1 MSAVA
6 EPIAYG
12 TIDDGLARR
21 NAMVLAVAQA
31 LAGGNNTVIV
41 STASIVGAVLAPDK
55 GLATLPI
62 TAMVIGMWFGTLP
75 VGALARRFGRR
86 FALQTGSVFG
96 ILSGLI
102 SYSAVMNG
110 QFWLLLI
117 GTFCGG
123 LYAAAHNSYRFAA
136 ADTASEAFRP
146 KVVSWVLAGGVFAA
160 VIGPQLV
167 IFTKDLLSPHMFA
180 ASYLGQSACALIA
193 ALVLMF
199 VKIPPLPATRV
210 ENPRPLAAIVRTPR
224 FIVAVACGMA
234 SYAMMNMV
242 MTSAP
247 LAMIGCGHSVTD
259 ATLGIQWHVLA
270 MYAPS
275 FVTGGLIVALRGRAH
290 HRHRPGADRAHRGGR
305 HRRHHGGAFLERAGA
320 ARGRLEFGLHRRHH
334 HGDPVPPAA
343 GAQQG
348 AGVQRLPDLRQ
359 HGGRLVL
366 LRPTA
371 GISRLAGDQR
381 GDLPDHFRGRRD
393 AGVACAAQA
402 GGGGGLRPLSVMPG
416 QKARSAVFAPE
427 DPGIHDEPPR
437 KNPYVNLF
445 LRHRLMDCRVKP
457 GNDKRGKTA
466 PAMAAGVTGKL
477 WEISNVVATLEK
489 WEAAN

>member
-6 EPIAYG
+6 EPIPYG

-75 VGALARRFGRR
+75 VGWLARRFGRR
-86 FALQTGSVFG
+86 FALQIGSVFG
-96 ILSGLI
+96 VLSGLI
-102 SYSAVMNG
+102 SYSAVMHG

-193 ALVLMF
+193 AGVLMF

-275 FVTGGLIVALRGRAH
+275 FVTGSLISRFGVERITGIGLGLIALTAVVGIAGISVAHFWSA
-290 HRHRPGADRAHRGGR
+290 
-305 HRRHHGGAFLERAGA
+305 
-320 ARGRLEFGLHRRHH
+320 
-334 HGDPVPPAA
+334 
-343 GAQQG
+343 
-348 AGVQRLPDLRQ
+348 
-359 HGGRLVL
+359 LVL
-366 LRPTA
+366 LGVGWNLAFIGATTMVTQCHRPHERNKVQAFNDFLIFGSMAVASFSSGQLLEYLGWQAINEVIFPTVLVA
-371 GISRLAGDQR
+371 GALLVWLSLRRRAAIS
-381 GDLPDHFRGRRD
+381 
-393 AGVACAAQA
+393 
-402 GGGGGLRPLSVMPG
+402 
-416 QKARSAVFAPE
+416 
-427 DPGIHDEPPR
+427 I
-437 KNPYVNLF
+437 
-445 LRHRLMDCRVKP
+445 
-457 GNDKRGKTA
+457 
-466 PAMAAGVTGKL
+466 
-477 WEISNVVATLEK
+477 
-489 WEAAN
+489 

>member
-6 EPIAYG
+6 EPIPYG
-12 TIDDGLARR
+12 TIDDALARR

-75 VGALARRFGRR
+75 VGWLARRFGRR

-96 ILSGLI
+96 VLSGLI
-102 SYSAVMNG
+102 SYSAVMHG

-210 ENPRPLAAIVRTPR
+210 ENARPLGAIVRTPR

-234 SYAMMNMV
+234 SYATMNMV

-275 FVTGGLIVALRGRAH
+275 FVTGSLISRFGVERITGIGLGLIALTAVVGLAGITVAHFWSALVLLGVGWNLAFIGATTMVTQC
-290 HRHRPGADRAHRGGR
+290 HRPHERNKVQ
-305 HRRHHGGAFLERAGA
+305 AFNDFLIFGSMAVASFSSGQMLEYLGWQAINEVIFPTV
-320 ARGRLEFGLHRRHH
+320 L
-334 HGDPVPPAA
+334 AA
-343 GAQQG
+343 GAMLVWL
-348 AGVQRLPDLRQ
+348 ALRK
-359 HGGRLVL
+359 R
-366 LRPTA
+366 
-371 GISRLAGDQR
+371 
-381 GDLPDHFRGRRD
+381 
-393 AGVACAAQA
+393 VA
-402 GGGGGLRPLSVMPG
+402 
-416 QKARSAVFAPE
+416 AV
-427 DPGIHDEPPR
+427 
-437 KNPYVNLF
+437 
-445 LRHRLMDCRVKP
+445 
-457 GNDKRGKTA
+457 
-466 PAMAAGVTGKL
+466 
-477 WEISNVVATLEK
+477 
-489 WEAAN
+489 

>member
-6 EPIAYG
+6 EPIPYG
-12 TIDDGLARR
+12 TIDDDLARR

-75 VGALARRFGRR
+75 VGWLARRFGRR
-86 FALQTGSVFG
+86 FALQIGSVFG
-96 ILSGLI
+96 VLSGLI

-180 ASYLGQSACALIA
+180 ASYLGQSACALLA
-193 ALVLMF
+193 AIVLMF

-210 ENPRPLAAIVRTPR
+210 ENARPLGAIVRTPR

-275 FVTGGLIVALRGRAH
+275 FVTGGLISRFGVERITGIGLGLIALTAVVGLAGITVAHFWSA
-290 HRHRPGADRAHRGGR
+290 
-305 HRRHHGGAFLERAGA
+305 
-320 ARGRLEFGLHRRHH
+320 
-334 HGDPVPPAA
+334 
-343 GAQQG
+343 
-348 AGVQRLPDLRQ
+348 
-359 HGGRLVL
+359 LVL
-366 LRPTA
+366 LGVGWNLAFIGATTMVTQCHRPHERNKVQAFNDFLIFGSMAVASFSSGQLLEYLGWQAINEVIFPTILVA
-371 GISRLAGDQR
+371 GAMLVWLA
-381 GDLPDHFRGRRD
+381 
-393 AGVACAAQA
+393 
-402 GGGGGLRPLSVMPG
+402 LR
-416 QKARSAVFAPE
+416 
-427 DPGIHDEPPR
+427 
-437 KNPYVNLF
+437 
-445 LRHRLMDCRVKP
+445 
-457 GNDKRGKTA
+457 KR
-466 PAMAAGVTGKL
+466 
-477 WEISNVVATLEK
+477 VVAV
-489 WEAAN
+489 

>member
-6 EPIAYG
+6 EPIPYG
-12 TIDDGLARR
+12 TIDDDLARR

-75 VGALARRFGRR
+75 VGWLARRFGRR
-86 FALQTGSVFG
+86 FALQIGSVFG
-96 ILSGLI
+96 VLSGLI

-210 ENPRPLAAIVRTPR
+210 ENARPLGAIVRTPR

-247 LAMIGCGHSVTD
+247 LAMVGCGHSVTD
-259 ATLGIQWHVLA
+259 AALGIQWHVLA

-275 FVTGGLIVALRGRAH
+275 FVTGSLISRFGVERITGIGLGLIALTAVVGIAGISVAHFWSA
-290 HRHRPGADRAHRGGR
+290 
-305 HRRHHGGAFLERAGA
+305 
-320 ARGRLEFGLHRRHH
+320 
-334 HGDPVPPAA
+334 
-343 GAQQG
+343 
-348 AGVQRLPDLRQ
+348 
-359 HGGRLVL
+359 LVL
-366 LRPTA
+366 LGVGWNLAFIGATTMVTQCHRPHERNKVQAFNDFLIFGSMAVASFSSGQLLEYLGWQAINEVIFPTILVA
-371 GISRLAGDQR
+371 GAMLVWLALRKQ
-381 GDLPDHFRGRRD
+381 
-393 AGVACAAQA
+393 AA
-402 GGGGGLRPLSVMPG
+402 
-416 QKARSAVFAPE
+416 
-427 DPGIHDEPPR
+427 
-437 KNPYVNLF
+437 
-445 LRHRLMDCRVKP
+445 
-457 GNDKRGKTA
+457 
-466 PAMAAGVTGKL
+466 
-477 WEISNVVATLEK
+477 ATV
-489 WEAAN
+489 

>member
-6 EPIAYG
+6 EPIPYG

-75 VGALARRFGRR
+75 VGWLARRFGRR
-86 FALQTGSVFG
+86 FALQIGSVFG
-96 ILSGLI
+96 VLSGLI
-102 SYSAVMNG
+102 SYAAVMHG
-110 QFWLLLI
+110 QFWLLLV

-180 ASYLGQSACALIA
+180 ASYLGQSACALLA

-199 VKIPPLPATRV
+199 VKIPPLPATRI

-275 FVTGGLIVALRGRAH
+275 FVTGSLISRFGVERITGIGLGLIALTAVVGLAGISVAHFWSA
-290 HRHRPGADRAHRGGR
+290 
-305 HRRHHGGAFLERAGA
+305 
-320 ARGRLEFGLHRRHH
+320 
-334 HGDPVPPAA
+334 
-343 GAQQG
+343 
-348 AGVQRLPDLRQ
+348 
-359 HGGRLVL
+359 LVL
-366 LRPTA
+366 LGVGWNLAFIGATTMVTQCHRPHERNKVQAFNDFLIFGSMAVASFSSGQLLEYLGWQAINEVIFPT
-371 GISRLAGDQR
+371 ILLAGAM
-381 GDLPDHFRGRRD
+381 L
-393 AGVACAAQA
+393 VW
-402 GGGGGLRPLSVMPG
+402 LTV
-416 QKARSAVFAPE
+416 
-427 DPGIHDEPPR
+427 R
-437 KNPYVNLF
+437 K
-445 LRHRLMDCRVKP
+445 R
-457 GNDKRGKTA
+457 A
-466 PAMAAGVTGKL
+466 PAL
-477 WEISNVVATLEK
+477 
-489 WEAAN
+489 

>member
-6 EPIAYG
+6 EPIPYG
-12 TIDDGLARR
+12 TIDDALARR

-75 VGALARRFGRR
+75 VGWLARRFGRR

-96 ILSGLI
+96 VLSGLI

-210 ENPRPLAAIVRTPR
+210 ENPRPLGAIVRTPR

-275 FVTGGLIVALRGRAH
+275 FVTGSLISRFGVERITGIGLGLIALTAVVGLAGITVAHFWSA
-290 HRHRPGADRAHRGGR
+290 
-305 HRRHHGGAFLERAGA
+305 
-320 ARGRLEFGLHRRHH
+320 
-334 HGDPVPPAA
+334 
-343 GAQQG
+343 
-348 AGVQRLPDLRQ
+348 
-359 HGGRLVL
+359 LVL
-366 LRPTA
+366 LGVGWNLAFIGATTMVTQCHRPHERNKVQAFNDFLIFGSMAVASFSSGQLLEYLGWQAINEVIFPT
-371 GISRLAGDQR
+371 ILLAGAM
-381 GDLPDHFRGRRD
+381 L
-393 AGVACAAQA
+393 VW
-402 GGGGGLRPLSVMPG
+402 LTV
-416 QKARSAVFAPE
+416 
-427 DPGIHDEPPR
+427 R
-437 KNPYVNLF
+437 K
-445 LRHRLMDCRVKP
+445 R
-457 GNDKRGKTA
+457 A
-466 PAMAAGVTGKL
+466 PAL
-477 WEISNVVATLEK
+477 
-489 WEAAN
+489 

>member
-12 TIDDGLARR
+12 TIDDALARR

-75 VGALARRFGRR
+75 VDALARRFGRR

-96 ILSGLI
+96 VLSGLI

-180 ASYLGQSACALIA
+180 ASYLGQSACALLA
-193 ALVLMF
+193 AIVLIF
-199 VKIPPLPATRV
+199 VKIPPLPATRI

-224 FIVAVACGMA
+224 FIVAVVCGMA

-247 LAMIGCGHSVTD
+247 LAMVGCGHSVTD

-275 FVTGGLIVALRGRAH
+275 FVTGSLISRFGVERITGIGLGLIALTAVVGLAGITVAHFWTA
-290 HRHRPGADRAHRGGR
+290 
-305 HRRHHGGAFLERAGA
+305 
-320 ARGRLEFGLHRRHH
+320 
-334 HGDPVPPAA
+334 
-343 GAQQG
+343 
-348 AGVQRLPDLRQ
+348 
-359 HGGRLVL
+359 LVL
-366 LRPTA
+366 LGVGWNLAFIGATTMVTHCHRPHERNKVQAFNDFLIFGSMAVASFSSGQLLEYLGWQAINEVIFPIILVA
-371 GISRLAGDQR
+371 GAMLVWLTLRKR
-381 GDLPDHFRGRRD
+381 
-393 AGVACAAQA
+393 AA
-402 GGGGGLRPLSVMPG
+402 
-416 QKARSAVFAPE
+416 AR
-427 DPGIHDEPPR
+427 
-437 KNPYVNLF
+437 
-445 LRHRLMDCRVKP
+445 
-457 GNDKRGKTA
+457 
-466 PAMAAGVTGKL
+466 
-477 WEISNVVATLEK
+477 VV
-489 WEAAN
+489 

>member
-6 EPIAYG
+6 EPIPYG

-75 VGALARRFGRR
+75 VGWLARRFGRR

-102 SYSAVMNG
+102 SYAAVMNG

-180 ASYLGQSACALIA
+180 ASYLGQSACALLA

-199 VKIPPLPATRV
+199 VKIPPLPATRA
-210 ENPRPLAAIVRTPR
+210 ENARPLSAIVRTPR

-275 FVTGGLIVALRGRAH
+275 FVTGGLIARFGVERITGIGLGLIALTAVVGIAGITVAHFWSA
-290 HRHRPGADRAHRGGR
+290 
-305 HRRHHGGAFLERAGA
+305 
-320 ARGRLEFGLHRRHH
+320 
-334 HGDPVPPAA
+334 
-343 GAQQG
+343 
-348 AGVQRLPDLRQ
+348 
-359 HGGRLVL
+359 LVL
-366 LRPTA
+366 LGVGWNLAFIGATTMVTQCHRPHERNKVQAFNDFLIFGSMAVASFSSGQMLEYLGWQAINEVIFPTILVA
-371 GISRLAGDQR
+371 GAMLVWLTLRKR
-381 GDLPDHFRGRRD
+381 
-393 AGVACAAQA
+393 AA
-402 GGGGGLRPLSVMPG
+402 
-416 QKARSAVFAPE
+416 
-427 DPGIHDEPPR
+427 
-437 KNPYVNLF
+437 
-445 LRHRLMDCRVKP
+445 
-457 GNDKRGKTA
+457 
-466 PAMAAGVTGKL
+466 
-477 WEISNVVATLEK
+477 ATI
-489 WEAAN
+489 

>member
-6 EPIAYG
+6 EPITYG

-62 TAMVIGMWFGTLP
+62 TAMVMGMWFGTLP
-75 VGALARRFGRR
+75 VGWMARHFGRR
-86 FALQTGSVFG
+86 FALQSGSVFG

-102 SYSAVMNG
+102 SYSAVMEG

-123 LYAAAHNSYRFAA
+123 LYAAAHQSYRFAA

-180 ASYLGQSACALIA
+180 ASYLGQSACAFVA

-199 VKIPPLPATRV
+199 VKVPPLVEKRA
-210 ENPRPLAAIVRTPR
+210 ENPRPLGQIVRAPR
-224 FIVAVACGMA
+224 FIVAVACGIA
-234 SYAMMNMV
+234 SYTMMNV
-242 MTSAP
+242 IMTSAP
-247 LAMIGCGHSVTD
+247 LAMVGCGHSVAD

-275 FVTGGLIVALRGRAH
+275 FFTGGLIARYGVERIAGIGLGLIGLAAVVGIAGITVAHFWGALIFLGVGWNLSFIGATTMVTQC
-290 HRHRPGADRAHRGGR
+290 HRPDERTKVQSFND
-305 HRRHHGGAFLERAGA
+305 FLIFGSMAVSSFSSGQMLEYLGWTAINEVIFPTICVAGA
-320 ARGRLEFGLHRRHH
+320 MLVWLTVRKRMS
-334 HGDPVPPAA
+334 PV
-343 GAQQG
+343 
-348 AGVQRLPDLRQ
+348 
-359 HGGRLVL
+359 
-366 LRPTA
+366 
-371 GISRLAGDQR
+371 
-381 GDLPDHFRGRRD
+381 
-393 AGVACAAQA
+393 
-402 GGGGGLRPLSVMPG
+402 
-416 QKARSAVFAPE
+416 
-427 DPGIHDEPPR
+427 
-437 KNPYVNLF
+437 
-445 LRHRLMDCRVKP
+445 
-457 GNDKRGKTA
+457 
-466 PAMAAGVTGKL
+466 
-477 WEISNVVATLEK
+477 
-489 WEAAN
+489 

>member
-96 ILSGLI
+96 VLSGLI

-180 ASYLGQSACALIA
+180 ASYLGQSACALLA
-193 ALVLMF
+193 AIVLIF
-199 VKIPPLPATRV
+199 VKIPPLPATRI

-275 FVTGGLIVALRGRAH
+275 FVTGSLISRFGVERITGIGLGLIALTAVVGIAGITVAHFWSA
-290 HRHRPGADRAHRGGR
+290 
-305 HRRHHGGAFLERAGA
+305 
-320 ARGRLEFGLHRRHH
+320 
-334 HGDPVPPAA
+334 
-343 GAQQG
+343 
-348 AGVQRLPDLRQ
+348 
-359 HGGRLVL
+359 LVL
-366 LRPTA
+366 LGVGWNLAFIGATTMVTQCHRPHERNKVQAFNDFLIFGSMAVASFSSGQLLEYLGWQAINEVIFPTILVA
-371 GISRLAGDQR
+371 GAMLVWLTLRKR
-381 GDLPDHFRGRRD
+381 
-393 AGVACAAQA
+393 AA
-402 GGGGGLRPLSVMPG
+402 
-416 QKARSAVFAPE
+416 AR
-427 DPGIHDEPPR
+427 
-437 KNPYVNLF
+437 
-445 LRHRLMDCRVKP
+445 
-457 GNDKRGKTA
+457 
-466 PAMAAGVTGKL
+466 
-477 WEISNVVATLEK
+477 VV
-489 WEAAN
+489 